1 MTVIAT
7 DSTRFSAVVKHEYEP
22 QLGYCRDVVTV
33 NDAAQTLKVGTVLG
47 KVTATGKYKVQDAAA
62 ADGSQNA
69 AAVLIA
75 DSAGLSGDITL
86 ANATDTKV
94 LVLTRGPVIVSKDAL
109 TMGAGTNLDAEKQAV
124 YDALKALGILCES
137 AA

>member
-1 MTVIAT
+1 
-7 DSTRFSAVVKHEYEP
+7 
-22 QLGYCRDVVTV
+22 
-33 NDAAQTLKVGTVLG
+33 
-47 KVTATGKYKVQDAAA
+47 
-62 ADGSQNA
+62 
-69 AAVLIA
+69 VLIA